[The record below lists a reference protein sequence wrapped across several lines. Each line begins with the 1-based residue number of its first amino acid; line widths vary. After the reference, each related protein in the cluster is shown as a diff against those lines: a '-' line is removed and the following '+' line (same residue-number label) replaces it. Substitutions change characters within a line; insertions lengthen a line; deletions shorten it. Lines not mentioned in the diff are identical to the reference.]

1 MLRRQPELK
10 VVMVPIDELKPY
22 ENNAKKHTNEQMDAV
37 EASIREFDFTNPVIA
52 WHDEDGRPVIVAG
65 HARAEAA
72 RRQGLNAVPVIFRD
86 DWDDAKRRAY
96 VLVDNQTTM
105 MTGWDEDLLS
115 YELDTL
121 ADVFDMDDFGFG
133 ESIDFTD
140 LSSMSGESAESA
152 EFEEKFKP
160 KRTTDDCYTPPEMY
174 DAIAEWAVSEYGIDR
189 KKIVRPFYPGG
200 DYRSF
205 DYSNGKVV
213 LDNPPFSIISEIIA
227 FYLDEGVPFFLFA
240 PGLTGLS
247 SKKTVMRCCHIFPDA
262 AITYENGATVR
273 TSFITSYDE
282 GTVAR
287 TAPEL
292 TESIKGVATRLAKEG
307 KTELPG
313 YVYPDNVVTAAM
325 LQRYSKYG
333 VELRID
339 ARDCMPVSELDEQKE
354 QGAGIFGGGLLLS
367 ERAAAERAAAKEWN
381 LSERE
386 VTLVE
391 SLGR

>member
-1 MLRRQPELK
+1 MLRKQPELK
-10 VVMVPIDELKPY
+10 VVMVPIEELKPY
-22 ENNAKKHTNEQMDAV
+22 ENNAKKHTNDQMDAV

-72 RRQGLNAVPVIFRD
+72 RRQGLDAVPVIFRD

-140 LSSMSGESAESA
+140 LSSMSVESAESA

-333 VELRID
+333 VELRIE